1 MIKVAAPSS
10 HPFVGCLPC
19 ASAVVLIGK
28 AQTKNAASP
37 KDTAKIK
44 RIKTN
49 IIIKVDGVVSG
60 SI

>member
-37 KDTAKIK
+37 KGHGKGN
-44 RIKTN
+44 TN
-49 IIIKVDGVVSG
+49 VND
-60 SI
+60 